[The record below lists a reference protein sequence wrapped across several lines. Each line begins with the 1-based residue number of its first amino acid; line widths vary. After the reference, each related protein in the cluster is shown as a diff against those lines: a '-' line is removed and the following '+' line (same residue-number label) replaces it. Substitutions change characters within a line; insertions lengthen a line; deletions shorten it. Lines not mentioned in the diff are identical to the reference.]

1 MGRRRGLAWR
11 PSSRMRSCTGLP
23 RRLPRRADGGIILS
37 TTVEIRGLRKMY
49 SGTTV
54 VDIPDL
60 KVEAGEFVCLL
71 GPSGCGK
78 TTTLKMIAGLVNPDS
93 GDILFSGES
102 IIDTPPEKRNVG
114 MVFQNYLL
122 FPHMDVFSNI
132 AFGLRMAN
140 VPKTQIKAR
149 VENVVQLVKLEGLES
164 RFPHE
169 LSGGQQQRVAIARAV
184 VMEPR
189 LLLMDE
195 PLANLDAKL
204 RLEMRSFILELQR
217 NLAITTIFVTHDQSE
232 AITLS
237 DRIAVMF
244 RGVISQYDDPRSVF
258 ETPATR
264 DVADFIG
271 AENIFKITGADDAG
285 RTSRVRCLLGE
296 VAISPS
302 RMPDGEGVFY
312 AVCRPEHVRLLDG
325 PSADDCNCFE
335 GTVTEAIYQGQSMH
349 YIVTVNGQ
357 PIRILS
363 AQQTPRKSGTRV
375 WVQFPVDHIWV
386 VPGR

>member
-1 MGRRRGLAWR
+1 M
-11 PSSRMRSCTGLP
+11 
-23 RRLPRRADGGIILS
+23 S
-37 TTVEIRGLRKMY
+37 TTVEIRGLRKTY

-140 VPKTQIKAR
+140 VPRTQIKTR

-217 NLAITTIFVTHDQSE
+217 SLAITTVFVTHDQSE

-244 RGVISQYDDPRSVF
+244 GGVISQYDGPRSVF
-258 ETPATR
+258 EMPATR

-271 AENIFKITGADDAG
+271 AENIFRITGADGAG
-285 RTSRVRCLLGE
+285 RTSRVRCSLGE
-296 VAISPS
+296 VAISAS
-302 RMPDGEGVFY
+302 RMPDGEGVSY
-312 AVCRPEHVRLLDG
+312 VVCRPEYVCLLDG
-325 PSADDCNCFE
+325 PSAGDCNCFE

-349 YIVTVNGQ
+349 YVVTVNGQ

-363 AQQTPRKSGTRV
+363 AQETPRKSGTKV
-375 WVQFPVDHIWV
+375 WVQFPADHIWV